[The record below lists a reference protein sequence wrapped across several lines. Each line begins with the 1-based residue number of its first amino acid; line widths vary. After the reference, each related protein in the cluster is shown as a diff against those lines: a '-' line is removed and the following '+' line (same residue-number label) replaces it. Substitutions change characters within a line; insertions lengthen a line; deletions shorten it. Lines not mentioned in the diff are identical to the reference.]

1 MPEWHT
7 FHPTATQQ
15 MYSQYNGCVW
25 NGYNFI
31 TLSGTTTGTP
41 YPTTGNNPY
50 PITGG
55 TDPTTGS
62 PSPTT
67 GQAPVAFCATLDT
80 LQSVV
85 TQGVQAYPVPKFW
98 LYPKTVKCS
107 GVFVRPLRRGDPSRS
122 PFLLVRKPLQR
133 FCAGLRQF

>member
-1 MPEWHT
+1 
-7 FHPTATQQ
+7 
-15 MYSQYNGCVW
+15 MYSQYNVGVW

-55 TDPTTGS
+55 TDPTTGG

-67 GQAPVAFCATLDT
+67 GQAPVAFCAILDN
-80 LQSVV
+80 L
-85 TQGVQAYPVPKFW
+85 QGVMPQGNRLTLFPNLCCIPK
-98 LYPKTVKCS
+98 
-107 GVFVRPLRRGDPSRS
+107 
-122 PFLLVRKPLQR
+122 Q
-133 FCAGLRQF
+133 